1 MELPIALLVI
11 AAAIYFVFR
20 GTDVRLVLFT
30 AGLTL
35 ASIAGHP
42 LSVFK
47 AFERSIGDATT
58 IGPICSAMGYAF
70 VLRATGCDREMVRLL
85 LAPVRRVKWLL
96 VPGACVVGFVT
107 NIAITSQ
114 TGAAASVGAI
124 IIPLMLAAG
133 YHPII
138 AGATLVLGCSGGG
151 SLYNVGDAD
160 LVALQAGV
168 KAPMSDVLGAMFL
181 PLLGGFTVAV
191 VTFTWLSRRPPTDVV
206 TTASFAPVD
215 ESEPI
220 HFFKALLPPLPV
232 MMIFSML
239 PTLNFFPALRKIY
252 DRGLPVS
259 HAMLL
264 STIIVLLVYRKEL
277 SARTKAFFDGMGFA
291 YINVISLIVTASC
304 FIEGMKAMGLI
315 ERMVGAISANGA
327 LGWFASGVS
336 TCLLGV
342 LSGSGIA
349 PSVAFSQAVLPTY
362 SVADPGGAIALGVWA
377 AIAANFGRTMSPVAA
392 VVIFTATLVNVT
404 PMQLAKRTAVPMIV
418 GALAA
423 FLVVFVHR

>member
-1 MELPIALLVI
+1 MELPIAILVI

-35 ASIAGHP
+35 ASMAGNP

-47 AFERSIGDATT
+47 AFEKSIGDATT

-85 LAPVRRVKWLL
+85 LAPIRRVKWLL
-96 VPGACVVGFVT
+96 IPGACVVGFVT

-124 IIPLMLAAG
+124 VIPLMLAAG

-160 LVALQAGV
+160 LVALQANV
-168 KAPMSDVLGAMFL
+168 KAPMSDVLGAMFP
-181 PLLGGFTVAV
+181 PLLCGFAVAV
-191 VTFTWLSRRPPTDVV
+191 VTFTWLSRRAPMDIVAV
-206 TTASFAPVD
+206 NSFPSVD
-215 ESEPI
+215 EQEPI

-232 MMIFSML
+232 VLIFLML
-239 PTLNFFPALRKIY
+239 PTFNFFPALRKIY
-252 DRGLPVS
+252 DRGLPVP
-259 HAMLL
+259 HAMLFA
-264 STIIVLLVYRKEL
+264 TIVVLLVYHKEL

-304 FIEGMKAMGLI
+304 FIEGMKALGLI
-315 ERMVGAISANGA
+315 ERMVGALSASGA
-327 LGWFASGVS
+327 LGWFVSGVS

-349 PSVAFSQAVLPTY
+349 PSVAFSQAVLPSL
-362 SVADPGGAIALGVWA
+362 SVTDPRGAIDLGVWA

-404 PMQLAKRTAVPMIV
+404 PMQIVKRTAPPMIV
-418 GALAA
+418 GALVA
-423 FLVVFVHR
+423 FAVIIIR